1 MSLVT
6 RGVIAVGSGAVLSRF
21 LGSFVRGATE
31 NIGSDLVVGGI
42 RALTASVSEIV
53 QPIWTGTWYLLT
65 LWVIFEL
72 RFELAEFARVFLQ
85 VCLRVIEVC
94 QSFSQSIPQRRLS
107 VGIRNLTPPIG
118 TEHELLTC
126 HSMVFEG
133 FLLTERSGEWDEVWV
148 AGVVPDTT
156 TLIARSTVE
165 DGSDWLWTLLKC
177 EVGFLKPPSGVGAAR
192 TAPAGVGVDSVNW
205 ICAPDHIHQKWNPT
219 AGEMATLKQEAALLG
234 MQLKA
239 IGIQDAQV
247 TVPGR
252 GMSLIPLVLQ
262 PAANVVSAQVP
273 RGDPGALG
281 PGNQGGGGGDAF
293 NLQSLSEVIQE
304 LKDMAKKSKDED
316 KLKKR
321 SHKKKKKT
329 DKKKKKKKR
338 RGSSTSS
345 SRSSRSRSSQSS
357 SRASSSRSSGPLQ
370 WKAKAKDRKVKFE
383 EIHAV
388 DREKFK
394 RKGELMAYAT
404 KHPGALTAHF
414 LASIYARLSKG
425 RVERSSQLREA
436 SVVAWAA
443 QHSGLS
449 EVRDV
454 REVLT
459 LAEAMDSINRKEIER
474 AMDILAQRILAIQ
487 QAKRKGGSWDKAEAI
502 ELIPGGTSLASSSM
516 LALTN

>member
-1 MSLVT
+1 MESH
-6 RGVIAVGSGAVLSRF
+6 SRRN
-21 LGSFVRGATE
+21 GHPQA
-31 NIGSDLVVGGI
+31 GG
-42 RALTASVSEIV
+42 
-53 QPIWTGTWYLLT
+53 
-65 LWVIFEL
+65 
-72 RFELAEFARVFLQ
+72 
-85 VCLRVIEVC
+85 C
-94 QSFSQSIPQRRLS
+94 S
-107 VGIRNLTPPIG
+107 VGNAVEGDWYSRCSGDSPWSG
-118 TEHELLTC
+118 HE
-126 HSMVFEG
+126 F
-133 FLLTERSGEWDEVWV
+133 
-148 AGVVPDTT
+148 DTT
-156 TLIARSTVE
+156 RAS
-165 DGSDWLWTLLKC
+165 
-177 EVGFLKPPSGVGAAR
+177 
-192 TAPAGVGVDSVNW
+192 
-205 ICAPDHIHQKWNPT
+205 
-219 AGEMATLKQEAALLG
+219 
-234 MQLKA
+234 
-239 IGIQDAQV
+239 
-247 TVPGR
+247 
-252 GMSLIPLVLQ
+252 
-262 PAANVVSAQVP
+262 
-273 RGDPGALG
+273 PGALG

-293 NLQSLSEVIQE
+293 NLQSLSDVIQE

-414 LASIYARLSKG
+414 LASIYARLLKG

-516 LALTN
+516 LAHKLGWRFRRAQARWSQRNGVSSSGLGYVCMIFSSLEQVFAHSRSAFNYGSWLWDCAQGQRRLRRRVEFSGFFFKAPEHGCSKPHVFPLPPFCKDRRVVEYIWVRIASLALPVVSISYSQH